1 MQDKHDKFTSL
12 AEARVNKLIKSIKL
26 IGNLA
31 NKASYAYTDAEV
43 KQMFR
48 AIQEE
53 LDAARRK
60 FASDGKNG
68 GDEFRFK

>member
-1 MQDKHDKFTSL
+1 MQENHKKFISL

-26 IGNLA
+26 IGNLS
-31 NKASYAYTDAEV
+31 NKSSYAYTDTEV
-43 KQMFR
+43 KQMFK

-60 FASDGKNG
+60 FASNGKNG
-68 GDEFRFK
+68 GNEFRFK